1 MKAGAKKSADLMTEL
16 LIKAFCKE
24 GRIHAGAVFTCTS
37 REVSVWAKKDTH
49 MRLNREI
56 FVHSAR
62 MLDEVKMQEKRV
74 NS

>member
-1 MKAGAKKSADLMTEL
+1 MKDGAKKTADLMTEL

-24 GRIHAGAVFTCTS
+24 ERVHAGAAFTSTRRGVFGS
-37 REVSVWAKKDTH
+37 KKDTH
-49 MRLNREI
+49 TRLNREI

-62 MLDEVKMQEKRV
+62 MSDEVKMQEKRL